1 MLIKVFYL
9 ALYGPFGGT
18 FVRLMKSV
26 EVTGFVSIQ
35 ESNRMFEIVNFRMI
49 RFCVKRAAS
58 STFRFGNNGL
68 GKILTVMSLPR
79 DVENGKLQS
88 LQRTADF
95 VFSDYANDAIETL
108 DQISNQYARQGE
120 AK

>member
-1 MLIKVFYL
+1 MLTIETL
-9 ALYGPFGGT
+9 
-18 FVRLMKSV
+18 S
-26 EVTGFVSIQ
+26 
-35 ESNRMFEIVNFRMI
+35 FRMI

-79 DVENGKLQS
+79 NVENGKLQS

-95 VFSDYANDAIETL
+95 VFADYSKDAFETV